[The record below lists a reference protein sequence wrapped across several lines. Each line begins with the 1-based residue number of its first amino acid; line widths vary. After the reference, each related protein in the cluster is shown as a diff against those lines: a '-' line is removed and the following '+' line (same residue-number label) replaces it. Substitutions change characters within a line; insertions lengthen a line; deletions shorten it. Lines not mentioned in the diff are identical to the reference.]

1 MPVPTRLARGVAL
14 ALMGATCAAFAQV
27 SPNDSPPDYTSAA
40 AAGAV
45 PGTGAPATQLNYT
58 VEVGVEHSSNINY
71 SQYDPISQD
80 LLIPRMFFTFDQ
92 VGSTVQAHAIG
103 QIEYRDYL
111 QGDFSNEFRVN
122 LAAALNWVVAPQ
134 WLTFAVTENS
144 SVAPVDPLANNAP
157 TNLQQTNVFAAGPS
171 LLLHFSD
178 ALRGQVDLRYI
189 NTTASTTKYFDS
201 DRGFGALRL
210 VRDLNTTDQVSLN
223 AEAQHV
229 DFQQPS
235 VVPGQFTPNY
245 DSYNVYGRYQSKL
258 AHTQIDALLGWSRFV
273 FGEGLP
279 DQSGSLAQVQLSWL
293 FTPQSTFGLGLV
305 RRFTDASEQM
315 TIDPTQV
322 GTNIDTTSI
331 TVGASAVSPQIYLEK
346 RIDANYAYQDARF
359 GITLAPYYQQLRYV
373 GNPLY
378 DQQGPG
384 LVLNLQYK
392 LTPLLAVGFVASGD
406 HTTYTTLDR
415 RDKFYSYGPVVTDQL
430 TPHWSW
436 QLNLTRNRHDSDAPG
451 LSNTENLVFF
461 VLSYKR

>member
-1 MPVPTRLARGVAL
+1 M
-14 ALMGATCAAFAQV
+14 
-27 SPNDSPPDYTSAA
+27 
-40 AAGAV
+40 

-111 QGDFSNEFRVN
+111 QGDFNNEFRGN

-144 SVAPVDPLANNAP
+144 SVEPVNPLANNAP
-157 TNLQQTNVFAAGPS
+157 TNVQQTNVFAAGPS

-189 NTTASTTKYFDS
+189 DTTASKTKYFDS

-210 VRDLNTTDQVSLN
+210 VRDLNATDQLSLN

-229 DFQQPS
+229 HFQQPS
-235 VVPGQFTPNY
+235 LLPGQFTPDY
-245 DSYNVYGRYQSKL
+245 DSYDLYGRYQSKL
-258 AHTQIDALLGWSRFV
+258 AHVQVDASLGWSKYT
-273 FGEGLP
+273 FGQGEP
-279 DQSGSLAQVQLSWL
+279 DQSGSLAKVQLNWL
-293 FTPQSTFGLGLV
+293 VTPQSTFGLGLT
-305 RRFTDASEQM
+305 REFTDASEQM
-315 TIDPTQV
+315 VIDPTQV

-331 TVGASAVSPQIYLEK
+331 TVGGAAVTPQIYLEK
-346 RIDANYAYQDARF
+346 RIDANYAYQNARF
-359 GITLAPYYQQLRYV
+359 GITLAPYYRQLEYV
-373 GNPLY
+373 GDPLY

-384 LVLNLQYK
+384 LTLSFQYK
-392 LTPLLAVGFVASGD
+392 FTPLLTGGFAAAGE
-406 HTTYTTLDR
+406 HTSYTTLDR
-415 RDKFYSYGPVVTDQL
+415 RDEFYSYGPFVTEQL

-436 QLNLTRNRHDSDAPG
+436 QLNLTRNRRDSDSPG
-451 LSNTENLVFF
+451 LSYAENLVFF
-461 VLSYKR
+461 TLSYKR